1 MAFTSIPIL
10 DLQLA
15 KDEATKPEFLSQ
27 LRHAL
32 MEVGF
37 IYLKNVGIPDALIQ
51 DVIEKGKAFFDIP
64 LQEKCVPAIYH
75 DEDVA
80 NIPPSD

>member
-1 MAFTSIPIL
+1 MSQSNMSFTSIPIL

-15 KDEATKPEFLSQ
+15 REPSTKPEFLKQ

-37 IYLKNVGIPDALIQ
+37 LYLKNVGISDELFQEVMKQGIS
-51 DVIEKGKAFFDIP
+51 FFDIP
-64 LQEKCVPAIYH
+64 PEEK
-75 DEDVA
+75 
-80 NIPPSD
+80 